1 MTGASAAHP
10 AHGAAAA
17 PLARLTAALDR
28 CTCWICVALLAAI
41 FVIMILQV
49 TCRYV
54 LGSPLVWSE
63 EASRYLYIWVCYL
76 GAPIALRRG
85 NHIAIT
91 LLADQ
96 LPARLARMI
105 AVTWQ
110 IVAFLFLIEL
120 GIQGAILAVRSHS
133 LIAITIP
140 IPWSL
145 IYMAVPISAVLMM
158 LETAE
163 AIWIPRGGPLK
174 EMQL

>member
-1 MTGASAAHP
+1 MAAAGEVRP
-10 AHGAAAA
+10 AQGAAAA
-17 PLARLTAALDR
+17 LQRLTAALDR
-28 CTCWICVALLAAI
+28 CVCWTGIALFAAI
-41 FVIMILQV
+41 FVIMVLQV

-63 EASRYLYIWVCYL
+63 EASRYLYIWACYL

-91 LLADQ
+91 LLVDW
-96 LPARLARMI
+96 LPPKTVR
-105 AVTWQ
+105 AVSVFWH

-120 GIQGAILAVRSHS
+120 AIQGAILTARSHT

-140 IPWSL
+140 VPWSL
-145 IYMAVPISAVLMM
+145 IYLVVPVSAALMM

-163 AIWIPRGGPLK
+163 AIWIPRGGPVK
-174 EMQL
+174 EVQL

>member
-1 MTGASAAHP
+1 MSAVSEASSIQ
-10 AHGAAAA
+10 GAAAA
-17 PLARLTAALDR
+17 YQRLTAALDR
-28 CTCWICVALLAAI
+28 YVCWACIVLLAGI
-41 FVIMILQV
+41 FVIMVLQV

-63 EASRYLYIWVCYL
+63 ELARYLYIWTCYL

-91 LLADQ
+91 LFVDRLSAK
-96 LPARLARMI
+96 LARGI
-105 AVTWQ
+105 AVFWHV
-110 IVAFLFLIEL
+110 VAFLFLVEL
-120 GIQGAILAVRSHS
+120 AIQGAILAALSHT

-145 IYMAVPISAVLMM
+145 IYLAVPVSAILMM

-163 AIWIPRGGPLK
+163 AIWIPPAGPVK
-174 EMQL
+174 EVHL